1 MATPIT
7 RERVQ
12 RIQQKGQQ
20 VRREVGD
27 LTTEVE
33 GALGELE
40 GVIREQLERRPYTTL
55 AAAAGLG
62 YVLGGG
68 IPVALS
74 RMMFG
79 IGGRLAFVM
88 LAQQFREG
96 FAGLQENLAQQNTE
110 PRQQHGQPRQ
120 QEGQS

>member
-1 MATPIT
+1 MATLIT
-7 RERVQ
+7 KERVQ
-12 RIQQKGQQ
+12 RIQQKGQR
-20 VRREVGD
+20 VRRDVGD
-27 LTTEVE
+27 LTSEVE

-40 GVIREQLERRPYTTL
+40 TVVREQLTQRPYTTL

-88 LAQQFREG
+88 LAQQFRDG
-96 FAGLQENLAQQNTE
+96 FAGLQETMNQQQNA
-110 PRQQHGQPRQ
+110 PAGQ
-120 QEGQS
+120 EEQS

>member
-1 MATPIT
+1 MPTPIT
-7 RERVQ
+7 KERVQ
-12 RIQQKGQQ
+12 RIQQQGQR
-20 VRREVGD
+20 VRRDVGD
-27 LTTEVE
+27 LTSEVE

-40 GVIREQLERRPYTTL
+40 STIREQLTQRPYTTL

-79 IGGRLAFVM
+79 VGGRLAFVM
-88 LAQQFREG
+88 LAQQLREG
-96 FAGLQENLAQQNTE
+96 FAGLQEKNMTQQNA
-110 PRQQHGQPRQ
+110 QSGQ
-120 QEGQS
+120 QEEQS

>member
-1 MATPIT
+1 MPTPIT
-7 RERVQ
+7 KERVQ
-12 RIQQKGQQ
+12 RIQQKGQR

-33 GALGELE
+33 GALSDLE
-40 GVIREQLERRPYTTL
+40 GVVRQQLTERPYTTI

-68 IPVALS
+68 IPVGLS

-79 IGGRLAFVM
+79 LGGRLAFVM
-88 LAQQFREG
+88 LAQQFRDG
-96 FAGLQENLAQQNTE
+96 FAGLQDTMT
-110 PRQQHGQPRQ
+110 QHNAPQGP
-120 QEGQS
+120 QEEQS

>member
-7 RERVQ
+7 KERVQ

-40 GVIREQLERRPYTTL
+40 TVIREQLTQRPYTTL
-55 AAAAGLG
+55 AAATGLG

-68 IPVALS
+68 IPVVLT

-79 IGGRLAFVM
+79 LGGRLAFVM

-96 FAGLQENLAQQNTE
+96 FAGLQGNVTQQNAQSG
-110 PRQQHGQPRQ
+110 RQEEQP
-120 QEGQS
+120 

>member
-1 MATPIT
+1 MPTPIT
-7 RERVQ
+7 KERVQ
-12 RIQQKGQQ
+12 RIQQKGKQ
-20 VRREVGD
+20 VRSDVGD
-27 LTTEVE
+27 LTSEVE

-40 GVIREQLERRPYTTL
+40 TVVREQLTQRPYTTL

-74 RMMFG
+74 RMMLG

-88 LAQQFREG
+88 LAQQLREG
-96 FAGLQENLAQQNTE
+96 FAGLQDNVTPQNAQS
-110 PRQQHGQPRQ
+110 GQ
-120 QEGQS
+120 QEEQS

>member
-7 RERVQ
+7 KERVQ
-12 RIQQKGQQ
+12 RIQQKGQR
-20 VRREVGD
+20 VRRDVGD
-27 LTTEVE
+27 LTSEVE

-40 GVIREQLERRPYTTL
+40 TVVREQLTQRPYTTL

-68 IPVALS
+68 IPVALT

-88 LAQQFREG
+88 LAQQFRDG
-96 FAGLQENLAQQNTE
+96 FAGLQDTMTQQQNA
-110 PRQQHGQPRQ
+110 PAGQ
-120 QEGQS
+120 EEQS

>member
-7 RERVQ
+7 KERVQ
-12 RIQQKGQQ
+12 RIQQKGER
-20 VRREVGD
+20 VRRDVGD

-33 GALGELE
+33 GALSELE
-40 GVIREQLERRPYTTL
+40 TVVREQLTQRPYATL
-55 AAAAGLG
+55 ATAAGLG

-88 LAQQFREG
+88 LAQQFRDR
-96 FAGLQENLAQQNTE
+96 FAGLQETVTQQNA
-110 PRQQHGQPRQ
+110 QPGP
-120 QEGQS
+120 QEEQS

>member
-7 RERVQ
+7 KERVQ

-27 LTTEVE
+27 LTSEVE

-40 GVIREQLERRPYTTL
+40 TVIREQLTQRPYTTL
-55 AAAAGLG
+55 AAATGLG

-79 IGGRLAFVM
+79 LGGRLAFVM

-96 FAGLQENLAQQNTE
+96 FAGLQENVTQQNAQSG
-110 PRQQHGQPRQ
+110 RQ
-120 QEGQS
+120 EEQS